1 MSSKSKTVSRIGYLG
16 VLLSV
21 PSLMALLA
29 PGIQWSDSPYILLTL
44 CLLGVLWTAE
54 KKNSQTKTHYWNQIA
69 ISGIELSFVYG
80 IMVLWLIFYKG
91 TSGVWLL
98 QRWPFA
104 GSLFVPLMLS
114 VLLGGGLGLYESQKQ
129 EVKSTL
135 TKILGYL
142 WGISLFLCAFF
153 EEKVL
158 HSLLSITFCR
168 LLIVWIIIPTVF
180 LIILNLWV
188 WLIAIKGFRKVSG
201 LGL

>member
-1 MSSKSKTVSRIGYLG
+1 MQIRDLFYLLFCFAGLLIIPVFFQKTSFLLRQMSSKSKTVSRIGYLG

-44 CLLGVLWTAE
+44 CLLGVLWTTE
-54 KKNSQTKTHYWNQIA
+54 KKNSQTKTRYWNQIA
-69 ISGIELSFVYG
+69 ISGIELSFIYG
-80 IMVLWLIFYKG
+80 IIVLWLIFYKE

-114 VLLGGGLGLYESQKQ
+114 ILLGGGLGLYESQKQ

-142 WGISLFLCAFF
+142 
-153 EEKVL
+153 
-158 HSLLSITFCR
+158 
-168 LLIVWIIIPTVF
+168 
-180 LIILNLWV
+180 
-188 WLIAIKGFRKVSG
+188 
-201 LGL
+201 